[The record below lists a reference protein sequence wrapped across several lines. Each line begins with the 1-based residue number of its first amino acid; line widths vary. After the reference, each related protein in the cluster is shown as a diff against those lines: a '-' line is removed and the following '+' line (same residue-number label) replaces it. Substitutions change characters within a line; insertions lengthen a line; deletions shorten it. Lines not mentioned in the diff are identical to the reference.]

1 LVYDILITIE
11 NASAM
16 SQYEL
21 LIFNMSDVEPT
32 QRDYIND
39 NLQSMY
45 NRGDLDLNAPLGSYM
60 VLRVLDTK
68 ANQVASDMSRYRF
81 RMLPKGSPQYNLIAS
96 QQGPVSAIVSS
107 SDQIPQ
113 LMQQQQPQP
122 QPQTPTVAES
132 QPAPKDTQED
142 ILSILKEEES
152 PLLEDTLREF
162 TIDLPLKYDNTY
174 LAELLL
180 RDAKVEK
187 IINKKMD
194 DERGQEKKYIKTYR
208 QDERLSEL
216 KDVLRKADIPGF
228 LTKVGNIFRSKSK
241 ISSNKVENFND
252 TMTQLTMD
260 IDKDINDGQVLYK
273 KYLLLLLLIHYNKL
287 PEGPLKSKIEPYY
300 TRLYGKDTAKI
311 QMNIDNILMF
321 IKSQINILR
330 SHLSDLLAIR
340 TQYKNK
346 VQRELYSSQNTV
358 KTGGVSQRR
367 KSAVRS
373 SAKRMRRRLKRVS

>member
-1 LVYDILITIE
+1 
-11 NASAM
+11 M

-45 NRGDLDLNAPLGSYM
+45 NRGDLDLNAPLGSYL

-122 QPQTPTVAES
+122 QTPMVAES

-152 PLLEDTLREF
+152 PLFDDILREF
-162 TIDLPLKYDNTY
+162 KIDLPLKYDDTY
-174 LAELLL
+174 LDNLLP
-180 RDAKVEK
+180 RNANVEK
-187 IINKKMD
+187 IIKEQMEN
-194 DERGQEKKYIKTYR
+194 ERDQEKKFIKDYR
-208 QDERLSEL
+208 QDKKLSEI
-216 KDVLRKADIPGF
+216 RKTLENSDIPGF
-228 LTKVGNIFRSKSK
+228 FTKIGNIFRSKSK
-241 ISSNKVENFND
+241 ISTSKVEDFND
-252 TMTQLTMD
+252 IMTQLTNVVN
-260 IDKDINDGQVLYK
+260 KDINVGQALYK

-287 PEGPLKSKIEPYY
+287 PEGPLKSNIEPYY
-300 TRLYGKDTAKI
+300 TKLYGKDTAKLR
-311 QMNIDNILMF
+311 MNIDNILMS
-321 IKSQINILR
+321 IKSQFNILR
-330 SHLSDLLAIR
+330 PHLSDFLSIR

-346 VQRELYSSQNTV
+346 VQRELNSSQNTV

-367 KSAVRS
+367 KSAVKT
-373 SAKRMRRRLKRVS
+373 SAKRMRRRLKRV